1 MIDKMPRVLFTA
13 PKSGSGKTTV
23 VCGMIEI
30 CKRRKYRTAS
40 FKCGP
45 DYIDPMFHRKV
56 LGIESGN
63 LDTFFTDSE
72 TVRYLLGE
80 KAKDVDITILE
91 GVMGYYDGLGGQTER
106 ASTYE
111 IAKVTETP
119 VVLVVDGKGASVSLA
134 AVIKGIMEYREDS
147 RICGVILNK
156 VAAGYYGRL
165 KDVIERECGVAV
177 AGYLPDMRD
186 LEVPSRHLGLAAPDE
201 IGAFGE
207 WIRKIAD
214 VMEKTVDIDKIFD
227 IAGSAEKCEGK
238 VFECPVLPKKVRLA
252 VARDEAFSFYYAEN
266 MEQIGRAHV

>member
-63 LDTFFTDSE
+63 LDTFFSE

-134 AVIKGIMEYREDS
+134 AVIKGFMEFWVDS
-147 RICGVILNK
+147 RICGV
-156 VAAGYYGRL
+156 
-165 KDVIERECGVAV
+165 
-177 AGYLPDMRD
+177 
-186 LEVPSRHLGLAAPDE
+186 
-201 IGAFGE
+201 F
-207 WIRKIAD
+207 
-214 VMEKTVDIDKIFD
+214 F
-227 IAGSAEKCEGK
+227 
-238 VFECPVLPKKVRLA
+238 
-252 VARDEAFSFYYAEN
+252 
-266 MEQIGRAHV
+266 